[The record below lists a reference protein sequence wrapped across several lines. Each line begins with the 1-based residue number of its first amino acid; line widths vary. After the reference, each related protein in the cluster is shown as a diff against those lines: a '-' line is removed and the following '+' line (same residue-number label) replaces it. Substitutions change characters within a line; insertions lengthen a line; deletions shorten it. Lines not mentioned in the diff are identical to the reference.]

1 MINLRF
7 GLQKHFLKTRKEDIV
22 NNEQY
27 KPANDIFKAV
37 LVQLKKEGMGNIKR
51 KDSITRDDLRKMYK
65 SDCFKLDNPQSLQ
78 NRVFFEFMYYNCNR
92 GREHV
97 REVRKEDFE
106 VNTDTLGRKYIRMKT
121 KRQTKNHRGDD
132 ITDHDDKDGRVYENP
147 GDKDCPVAAFQL
159 YLSKLHPENPCFWQR
174 PKKVENMTENLWY
187 DNMAV
192 GKNTL
197 GKIMAK
203 VSEEAKLSKRYTNH
217 CIRATCITNLDENG
231 IETRHIMEISGNKS
245 ESSVR
250 SYTKRLGEN
259 KQKKLVIF

>member
-1 MINLRF
+1 MQTTIRSMAEPFASLTEEDLEGILDQRDAANTTKVIRASINIFNEYLRAKNCAFSEITELDEAETPQDVTTLRKFYGEVRKTDGSFYAKKSMINLRF

-37 LVQLKKEGMGNIKR
+37 LVQLKKEGMGNIKH
-51 KDSITRDDLRKMYK
+51 KDSITRDDLRKMYE

-92 GREHV
+92 GRENV

-147 GDKDCPVAAFQL
+147 G
-159 YLSKLHPENPCFWQR
+159 
-174 PKKVENMTENLWY
+174 
-187 DNMAV
+187 
-192 GKNTL
+192 
-197 GKIMAK
+197 KI
-203 VSEEAKLSKRYTNH
+203 
-217 CIRATCITNLDENG
+217 
-231 IETRHIMEISGNKS
+231 
-245 ESSVR
+245 
-250 SYTKRLGEN
+250 
-259 KQKKLVIF
+259 